1 VKHFFVS
8 FIGGFATVSALWLSF
23 DPGSAMLVATDL
35 VTYWQR
41 AQETVAVV
49 AMGSAVALGVCAV
62 MVRKGLVG
70 W

>member
-1 VKHFFVS
+1 MTRAF
-8 FIGGFATVSALWLSF
+8 GAACALLALWLSF
-23 DPGSAMLVATDL
+23 DPGSALYVATDL
-35 VTYWQR
+35 WTYWQR
-41 AQETVAVV
+41 AQETIAVV